1 MADDINLEKIDSLY
15 SIASARREKG
25 DRKGHERGNP
35 DDKDKST
42 DDTGHEPVG
51 THYHE
56 LDREVAYA
64 NSMLE
69 QEESPYRFDL
79 HKEDDTVYID
89 IVVLDDNGNIIE
101 TLRKNVTHR
110 EFSQYRVAILE
121 GGGLLL
127 DNLG

>member
-15 SIASARREKG
+15 SIASTRK
-25 DRKGHERGNP
+25 DRGEPQEYEHENP
-35 DDKDKST
+35 HKKDDSENSNT
-42 DDTGHEPVG
+42 YEPVI
-51 THYHE
+51 THFDE
-56 LDREVAYA
+56 LDREVDYA

-79 HKEDDTVYID
+79 HKEDDAVYID
-89 IVVLDDNGNIIE
+89 IVVLDESGKISQ

>member
-15 SIASARREKG
+15 SVASARHKNGER
-25 DRKGHERGNP
+25 RGHEREHP
-35 DDKDKST
+35 DDKDQTS
-42 DDTGHEPVG
+42 DDTGHEAVG
-51 THYHE
+51 THYDE

-79 HKEDDTVYID
+79 HKEDDAVYID
-89 IVVLDDNGNIIE
+89 IVVLDESGNIIE

>member
-15 SIASARREKG
+15 SIASARRENG
-25 DRKGHERGNP
+25 ERKGHEREHP
-35 DDKDKST
+35 DDKDKTT
-42 DDTGHEPVG
+42 DDTGHEAVG
-51 THYHE
+51 THYDE